1 MKYWR
6 KRDNWILKLLIKTCT
21 LYAHYKIRRHDHE
34 HLVSTGHLAGISLQ
48 AWQLTRDICV
58 QQGVGGRI
66 LLRFQ
71 SLSRPVNRNY
81 SESRLGHVNPTLW
94 LNRGSRHEVDSFF
107 FFLSPVGV
115 DRATTCGWPRMQMRE
130 MRLMRQIIEYM
141 KSILWNIREESVE
154 KSLSRRCRGN
164 AEAKSRVS
172 RWLNW

>member
-81 SESRLGHVNPTLW
+81 SESRPGYVNPTLW

-107 FFLSPVGV
+107 FFF
-115 DRATTCGWPRMQMRE
+115 
-130 MRLMRQIIEYM
+130 
-141 KSILWNIREESVE
+141 KS
-154 KSLSRRCRGN
+154 SRRRSGHHLWLATN
-164 AEAKSRVS
+164 ANERNEADATNHRVYEKYTLEHSRRIGRKIVES
-172 RWLNW
+172 KM